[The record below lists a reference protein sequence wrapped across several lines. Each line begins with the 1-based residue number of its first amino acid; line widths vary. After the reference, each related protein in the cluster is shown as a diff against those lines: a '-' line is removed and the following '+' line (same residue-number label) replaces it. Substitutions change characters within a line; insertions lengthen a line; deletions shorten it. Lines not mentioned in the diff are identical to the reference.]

1 MLSKIG
7 GKFKKEVERMVG
19 LMQKAKVIELKQE
32 NLSNREVARRTG
44 LNRETVAKYWN
55 EYQRKS
61 QELTQEG
68 ADIKAVQDELLAK
81 PKYKSREGRPR
92 KYTQEVEDRLLEF
105 IDAEK
110 QKDKLLG
117 ERHKQKIT
125 NKQIRGILNDEG
137 HDLSQATINI
147 KIAKL
152 RNRQKHVY
160 IRQQYDFGDRVEYDF
175 GEVRLIIGGV
185 VGTYHMAVFASPA
198 GKFRW
203 CKLYTNQKKPVF
215 MDSHVKFFEFMRGGY
230 REVVYDNM
238 RNVVTKFI
246 GKNEKELNA
255 DLIKMSLYY
264 GFKVNVT
271 NCFSGNEKGTVE
283 KSVDVLRTE
292 LFAVNYTFNTLDDA
306 QTYVNAQLLKLNEGA
321 LILDEIK
328 HLTPYKPPLELAEIG
343 TAKVD
348 KTSLISVDTVKYS
361 VPEELVGQ
369 TVTVKKYHDE
379 IRVFVNNTEVC
390 RHRRAFGNGT
400 MKIDIMHYLNTFLR
414 KPGAL
419 KNSVALKS
427 LPQLKAVFDTYYS
440 KRPRDFIEILIEN
453 FDLEAA
459 DVLKIFK
466 DKTANKAEF
475 HAVSVVKQISQID
488 MQSRAFMVN
497 YSLLIKGNRRREAI
511 ATATL
516 GEPHVAIDSQYAE
529 LEMKGGERV

>member
-1 MLSKIG
+1 MPLRHDKIAVMLSKNG
-7 GKFKKEVERMVG
+7 SKYLKEVERMVG
-19 LMQKAKVIELKQE
+19 LDKKAKVIELKQE

-44 LNRETVAKYWN
+44 LNRETVSKYWS

-61 QELTQEG
+61 QELTQKG
-68 ADIKAVQDELLAK
+68 ADVKTVQEELLSE
-81 PKYKSREGRPR
+81 PKYKPREGRPR
-92 KYTQEVEDRLLEF
+92 KYTQEVEDRLIEILE
-105 IDAEK
+105 AEK
-110 QKDKLLG
+110 RKDKLLG
-117 ERHKQKIT
+117 ERHKQKMT
-125 NKQIRGILNDEG
+125 NKQIYGILKEEG
-137 HDLSQATINI
+137 HELSQVTINI
-147 KIAKL
+147 KLAAL
-152 RNRQKHVY
+152 RNRQKQVF
-160 IRQQYDFGDRVEYDF
+160 IRQQYDFGDRLEYDF
-175 GEVRLIIGGV
+175 GEVRLVIGGS

-215 MDSHVKFFEFMRGGY
+215 MDSHVKFFEFMKGCY

-255 DLIKMSLYY
+255 DLIKMSMYY
-264 GFKVNVT
+264 GFKINVT

-306 QTYVNAQLLKLNEGA
+306 QVYVNAQLLKLNEDA

-328 HLTPYKPPLELAEIG
+328 HLTQYKPPLELADIG

-361 VPEELVGQ
+361 VPEEFVGQ

-453 FDLEAA
+453 SDMEAE
-459 DVLKIFK
+459 DVLRIFK
-466 DKTANKAEF
+466 EKTSNKAEF
-475 HAVSVVKQISQID
+475 HAVSVVKQISHID
-488 MQSRAFMVN
+488 MQSRALMAS
-497 YSLLIKGNRRREAI
+497 YSLL
-511 ATATL
+511 
-516 GEPHVAIDSQYAE
+516 V
-529 LEMKGGERV
+529 KGGESA